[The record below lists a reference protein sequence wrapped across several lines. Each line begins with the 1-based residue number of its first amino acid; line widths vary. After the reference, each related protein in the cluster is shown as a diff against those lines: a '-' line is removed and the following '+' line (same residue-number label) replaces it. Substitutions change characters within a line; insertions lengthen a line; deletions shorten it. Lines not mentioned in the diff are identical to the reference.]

1 MSGILDGLFVKAYN
15 QGMNESFN
23 PQLLELLFHQLG
35 FSEKEVIVY
44 RVLLEKGE
52 AGAGEI
58 IKKSGLKR
66 GITYAVLYNLSDK
79 KLIRTFEKRGKTY
92 FQVESPLRI
101 MEMVEKRKQELAA
114 IDANMKHV
122 IPQLVSQYKLAVGK
136 PTIQYFEGEEGL
148 LKVFDDIY
156 APKED
161 IVYGMA
167 DLDSIDEV
175 FPKHIDKQL
184 VPDRI
189 KNKVTAYSFFP
200 KSPLSE
206 ELHNNDE
213 KQLRKSV
220 LVNREEYPMPAEI
233 DIYQDKIA
241 MMSFT
246 KGEFI
251 GLLIENKDFAQTLR
265 TLFRLAFDKLS
276 K

>member
-1 MSGILDGLFVKAYN
+1 MHE
-15 QGMNESFN
+15 QFN
-23 PQLLELLFHQLG
+23 PKLLDLLFNQLG
-35 FSEKEVIVY
+35 FSEKEVKVY

-52 AGAGEI
+52 SGAGDI

-79 KLIRTFEKRGKTY
+79 GLVRTYEKHGKTY

-101 MEMVEKRKQELAA
+101 MEMVEKKKQELSA
-114 IDANMKHV
+114 IEINMKQV
-122 IPQLVSQYKLAVGK
+122 VPQLVSQYKLALGK

-167 DLDSIDEV
+167 DLDNIDNV

-200 KSPLSE
+200 KSSLSE

-220 LVNREEYPMPAEI
+220 LVDREKYPMPAEI

-265 TLFRLAFDKLS
+265 TLFKLAFDKLS